1 MNADAILIKIEED
14 ARQTA
19 ERMLSDAHAKVNALK
34 AASREKIE
42 EMHAAMLQ
50 KATADAAELEQ
61 RMLRMASLDER
72 KALLVQ
78 KRDLIDQAFA
88 KARAL
93 LTGADATTRRTF
105 FLSQVVNYANGDEVL
120 FVGETAADWFDDAF
134 LSDAN
139 RALAAQGKAGS
150 LSLAP
155 ERLPTCEGVVLKA
168 RGAETHCTFDAI
180 LSDLRPELEQQVA
193 AMLFDVV

>member
-78 KRDLIDQAFA
+78 KRDLKI
-88 KARAL
+88 L
-93 LTGADATTRRTF
+93 L
-105 FLSQVVNYANGDEVL
+105 
-120 FVGETAADWFDDAF
+120 
-134 LSDAN
+134 
-139 RALAAQGKAGS
+139 
-150 LSLAP
+150 
-155 ERLPTCEGVVLKA
+155 
-168 RGAETHCTFDAI
+168 
-180 LSDLRPELEQQVA
+180 
-193 AMLFDVV
+193 